1 MILVM
6 IIFSSQSLRNKE
18 RCLGIAPV
26 MNTETQTMT
35 ITQTKS
41 QFLTEALIEVLNNTW
56 KVNYI
61 ESGHPS
67 YPQLEIDG
75 GRKYIKVWQFDN
87 YGDRKGNRSIY
98 MFIDKETGAVYKPAS
113 TKAPATGIRF
123 YLDQLVERPE
133 TCDQYGS
140 FLYRRWI

>member
-1 MILVM
+1 MMILVM

-98 MFIDKETGAVYKPAS
+98 MFIERETGAVYKPAS
-113 TKAPATGIRF
+113 TKAPASGIRY
-123 YLDQLVERPE
+123 YLNDLLERPE
-133 TCDQYGS
+133 ICDAYGS
-140 FLYRRWI
+140 FLYRR

>member
-1 MILVM
+1 M
-6 IIFSSQSLRNKE
+6 RNKE

-140 FLYRRWI
+140 FLYRR